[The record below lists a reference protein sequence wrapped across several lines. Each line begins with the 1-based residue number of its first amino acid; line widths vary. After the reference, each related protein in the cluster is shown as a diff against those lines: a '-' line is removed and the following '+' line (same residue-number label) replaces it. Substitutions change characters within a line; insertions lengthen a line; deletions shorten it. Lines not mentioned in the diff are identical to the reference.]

1 MGHLD
6 AELLSLLALGE
17 PLGNESDAVHLA
29 GCRECSET
37 LEALRH
43 TVLVATA
50 DPAGVEL
57 TEPGSHNWHAIHQAL
72 GLSPSLAADPLR
84 SSAAPAREVR
94 GSRDAR
100 GSGAQTVRPAE
111 APTSSALSSPAPPV
125 PFRAGRRIPG
135 ARRSLWI
142 TAAAAAGIVLGAAGA
157 WTAASILGR
166 TEPLAAAPAPTAVVL
181 AETPLR
187 PLAAHAASGNAVVQ
201 RLPNGTRQLVVRLPD
216 ENVSGFREVW
226 VGSADLSK
234 MVSLG
239 VLGNDPGVFV
249 IPSGLDL
256 AQYPVVDISNEPYDG
271 DPAHSA
277 ESIARGRLTLAG

>member
-1 MGHLD
+1 MEHLD

-37 LEALRH
+37 LAALRR

-57 TEPGSHNWHAIHQAL
+57 TEPGSHNWQAIHQAL
-72 GLSPSLAADPLR
+72 GLSPSLAADPL
-84 SSAAPAREVR
+84 SPSAAPAR
-94 GSRDAR
+94 DAR
-100 GSGAQTVRPAE
+100 STGAPAVRPAE
-111 APTSSALSSPAPPV
+111 APSSSPLSSPAPPV
-125 PFRAGRRIPG
+125 PFRSGRRNPG
-135 ARRSLWI
+135 ARRGLWF
-142 TAAAAAGIVLGAAGA
+142 TAVAAGVVLGAAGA
-157 WTAASILGR
+157 WTAASTLLR
-166 TEPLAAAPAPTAVVL
+166 TEPPVAAPTPSAVVL
-181 AETPLR
+181 AETPLQ

-201 RLPNGTRQLVVRLPD
+201 RLPNGTRQLVIRLPD
-216 ENVSGFREVW
+216 ENVPGFREVW

-256 AQYPVVDISNEPYDG
+256 AQYPVVDISSEPYDG

-277 ESIARGRLTLAG
+277 DSIARGRLTVTG